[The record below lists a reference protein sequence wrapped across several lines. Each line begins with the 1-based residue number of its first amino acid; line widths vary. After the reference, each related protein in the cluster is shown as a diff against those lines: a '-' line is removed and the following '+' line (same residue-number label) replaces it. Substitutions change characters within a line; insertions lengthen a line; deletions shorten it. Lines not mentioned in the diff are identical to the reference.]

1 MYTIRKMRGP
11 WVPVLIVVLLLLLG
25 YWTESMTFGAFA
37 VFMAAWFWGGLA
49 GLGAAVVAW
58 LMYLGHGMSDRTML
72 LDALGLAFV
81 AAGGHLLK
89 RRADALALRQARIR
103 GSLRAIL
110 HASKRVARFEDPDEL
125 LRRAPRFFEEGP
137 ARGAC
142 VLRVEGDEIRVESGD
157 CRPEEWREPLLRAS
171 QGDEPLYLDGGGRGP
186 YRFLV
191 PMCDRY
197 VLCVEPAGPL
207 EEDER
212 DLITA
217 FANLVCLVRRRL
229 QENREAEQFSRLMTA
244 LASSRSLSEAS
255 EKVIQLLLPVLGAS
269 GGLVVIFRGGR
280 FEPLAMVGRIP
291 AAERELLEN
300 GLPAGWGGVWR
311 SYIQRRPLFIED
323 YGAFDLKVESV
334 YEAGVQS
341 LAFLPVSGERRAR
354 IVLVI
359 QDDKVRSWED
369 EEREFLVLVARG
381 LGLMA
386 EQFLTRERMN
396 ALLRLE
402 REVFDSPIE
411 LAYDRLLA
419 YAVRLVPGGEAG
431 SLLVRTPEDDFRYTA
446 SLGYEQEGLKK
457 IRFSLEDVRDVW
469 YGAGDE
475 AWLRG
480 EPRVFSAVEQDI
492 AEVSYKTAPIEVIDQ
507 AGRVREIKANL
518 CLPIVYQ
525 GEVLAVLNIES
536 FSDPEAFDDESVE
549 AARVFA
555 QQAALLLHEQH
566 YRNLLER
573 AAHTDPLTGLPNRRA
588 FDEEFAVMWQSAE
601 RYGYPLSVLV
611 MDLSRFKEINDRYG
625 HAAGD
630 QVLVRVGRVL
640 SEITRNGDRIF
651 RWGGDEFAVLM
662 PHTVLLG
669 AVRAAERYARAIEQ
683 VCVETTCVGVNI
695 GAAAFPEDTR
705 DPAELI
711 KLADARMYQAK
722 RSGLVVEPRS

>member
-1 MYTIRKMRGP
+1 MRDA
-11 WVPVLIVVLLLLLG
+11 WVSGLIVVLLFALG
-25 YWTESMTFGAFA
+25 FWTRSLTFGAFA
-37 VFMAAWFWGGLA
+37 VFMAAWFWGAPAGLA
-49 GLGAAVVAW
+49 AAV
-58 LMYLGHGMSDRTML
+58 LMAGGYLLLGWGAPVSW
-72 LDALGLAFV
+72 LDAAGLLLLALGGA
-81 AAGGHLLK
+81 LLK
-89 RRADALALRQARIR
+89 RRSDALRLRQARIR

-125 LRRAPRFFEEGP
+125 LRRAPRFFEDGP

-142 VLRVEGDEIRVESGD
+142 VLRVREGEVAVEAGTCD
-157 CRPEEWREPLLRAS
+157 PEAWLPHVFRAVEE
-171 QGDEPLYLDGGGRGP
+171 GEAVYVEGGGSGP

-191 PMCDRY
+191 PMCEGY
-197 VLCVEPAGPL
+197 VLCVEPAGAL
-207 EEDER
+207 ESDER
-212 DLITA
+212 ELIAA
-217 FANLVCLVRRRL
+217 FASLVCLVRRRL

-244 LASSRSLSEAS
+244 LASSRSLTEAS
-255 EKVIQLLLPVLGAS
+255 EKVIQLLIPALGVS
-269 GGLVVIFRGGR
+269 SGLVVVFRSGR

-291 AAERELLEN
+291 EAERELLEN

-311 SYIQRRPLFIED
+311 SYIQRRPLFVDD
-323 YGAFDLKVESV
+323 YGAFDLKVASV
-334 YEAGVQS
+334 HEAGIQS
-341 LAFLPVSGERRAR
+341 LAFVPVSGERRAR
-354 IVLVI
+354 IVLVV
-359 QDDKVRSWED
+359 QDEKVRTWSEAD
-369 EEREFLVLVARG
+369 RDFLVVVARG

-402 REVFDSPIE
+402 REVFDSPID

-446 SLGYEQEGLKK
+446 SQGYEQEGLKK

-469 YGAGDE
+469 YGAGE
-475 AWLRG
+475 ESWRRG
-480 EPRVFSAVEQDI
+480 EPRVFSAVERDI

-536 FSDPEAFDDESVE
+536 FSDPEAFDDESIE
-549 AARVFA
+549 AARFFA

-573 AAHTDPLTGLPNRRA
+573 AAHTDPLTGLSNRRA
-588 FDEEFAVMWQSAE
+588 FDHEFRVMWQTAE
-601 RYGYPLSVLV
+601 RYGYPLAILI
-611 MDLSRFKEINDRYG
+611 MDLSRFKEVNDRFG
-625 HAAGD
+625 HTAGD
-630 QVLVRVGRVL
+630 QILVQVGRVL
-640 SEITRNGDRIF
+640 DGITRNGDRVY

-662 PHTVLLG
+662 PHTNLLG
-669 AVRAAERYARAIEQ
+669 AVRAAERYAHAIEQ
-683 VCVETTCVGVNI
+683 VCVKDVCVGVNI
-695 GAAAFPEDTR
+695 GAASLPEDTR
-705 DPAELI
+705 DPAELV

-722 RSGLVVEPRS
+722 RAGLIVEPRS

>member
-1 MYTIRKMRGP
+1 MRGS
-11 WVPVLIVVLLLLLG
+11 WVPGLTVVLLLVLG
-25 YWTESMTFGAFA
+25 FWTQSITFGAFA
-37 VFMAAWFWGGLA
+37 VFLAAWFWGGLA
-49 GLGAAVVAW
+49 GLVAAALLTGSYLLTGRGAAVT
-58 LMYLGHGMSDRTML
+58 G
-72 LDALGLAFV
+72 LDAGGLVLLALGGA
-81 AAGGHLLK
+81 LLK
-89 RRADALALRQARIR
+89 QRSDALRLRQSRIR
-103 GSLRAIL
+103 NSLRAIL
-110 HASKRVARFEDPDEL
+110 HASRRVAQFEDPDEL
-125 LRRAPRFFEEGP
+125 LRRAPRFFEDGP

-142 VLRVEGDEIRVESGD
+142 VLRVEGGEARVEAGS
-157 CRPEEWREPLLRAS
+157 CTPERWLPHVLRAAEE
-171 QGDEPLYLDGGGRGP
+171 GEPVYVDEGGS

-191 PMCDRY
+191 PMCEGY

-217 FANLVCLVRRRL
+217 FASLVCLVRRRL

-244 LASSRSLSEAS
+244 LASSRSLTEAS
-255 EKVIQLLLPVLGAS
+255 EKVIQLLMPALDVTS
-269 GGLVVIFRGGR
+269 GLVVIFRGGR

-291 AAERELLEN
+291 EAERELLEG

-311 SYIQRRPLFIED
+311 SYIERRPLFIED
-323 YGAFDLKVESV
+323 YGAFDLKVDSV
-334 YEAGVQS
+334 YQAGIQS
-341 LAFLPVSGERRAR
+341 LAFVPVSGEKRAR
-354 IVLVI
+354 IVLVV
-359 QDDKVRSWED
+359 QDEKVRTWSETD
-369 EEREFLVLVARG
+369 QDFLVVVARG

-411 LAYDRLLA
+411 QAYDRLLA

-431 SLLVRTPEDDFRYTA
+431 SLLVRTAEGDFRYTA
-446 SLGYEQEGLKK
+446 SLGYEQEALRK

-469 YGAGDE
+469 YGAGEE

-536 FSDPEAFDDESVE
+536 FSDPQAFDEESIE
-549 AARVFA
+549 AARFFA

-573 AAHTDPLTGLPNRRA
+573 AANTDPLTGLPNRRA
-588 FDEEFAVMWQSAE
+588 FEQEFAVMWQTAE
-601 RYGYPLSVLV
+601 RYGYPMSILI
-611 MDLSRFKEINDRYG
+611 MDLSRFKQINDRFG

-630 QVLVRVGRVL
+630 QVLLRVGKVL
-640 SEITRNGDRIF
+640 AEITRNGDRVY

-662 PHTVLLG
+662 PHTNLLG

-683 VCVETTCVGVNI
+683 VCVEDACVGVNV
-695 GAAAFPEDTR
+695 GAASLPEDTR

-722 RSGLVVEPRS
+722 RAGLVVEPRP